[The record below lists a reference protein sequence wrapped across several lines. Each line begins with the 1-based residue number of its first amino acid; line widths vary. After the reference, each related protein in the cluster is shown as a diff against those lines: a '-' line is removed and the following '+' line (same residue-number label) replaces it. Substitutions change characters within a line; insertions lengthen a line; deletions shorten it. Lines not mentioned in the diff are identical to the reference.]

1 MIVFSQS
8 SLWDRRRGWGGGA
21 DPQPEICS
29 SLHSPRGEKSKASS
43 VIPETSRKAGW
54 DGVNEKLP
62 AISWALRVRNK
73 AHGRNGS
80 KRHEPG
86 TGATVRSGS

>member
-1 MIVFSQS
+1 MIVLSQS
-8 SLWDRRRGWGGGA
+8 SLWDRRRGWGGA

-73 AHGRNGS
+73 GLMGEMDQRGMNPVLG
-80 KRHEPG
+80 PQ
-86 TGATVRSGS
+86 